1 MMETLYGTHP
11 VREALKAGR
20 RDCQRLF
27 VEKRKPSPRL
37 KQILRLAES
46 RGVPAEHVGEDR
58 IAKISGTALHQG
70 ICLEVGPYP
79 LENFHDLLQSSP
91 DFLLLLDQIVDPNN
105 LGAILRTALCAG
117 VDGVIISKDRA
128 AGPLP
133 SVSRAS
139 AGALEHIR
147 LTRVVN
153 MASTIKTLK
162 KEGFWIFGADADGQ
176 TSVFSVDWTAKI
188 GIVIGGEGKGV
199 RMLVKKNCDALVKI
213 PLKGPV
219 QSLNASAASAVILY
233 EAARR
238 RGL

>member
-1 MMETLYGTHP
+1 MGE
-11 VREALKAGR
+11 
-20 RDCQRLF
+20 
-27 VEKRKPSPRL
+27 
-37 KQILRLAES
+37 ES
-46 RGVPAEHVGEDR
+46 LS
-58 IAKISGTALHQG
+58 KISANGFHQG
-70 ICLEVGPYP
+70 TCLEVGPYP
-79 LENFHDLLQSSP
+79 LENFYDLLESSP
-91 DFLLLLDQIVDPNN
+91 EFLLLLDHIVDPNN

-117 VDGVIISKDRA
+117 VDGVIITKDRS

-147 LTRVVN
+147 LVQITN
-153 MASTIKTLK
+153 MASTIKILK
-162 KEGFWIFGADADGQ
+162 KEGLWVFGADADGQ

-199 RMLVKKNCDALVKI
+199 RMLVKKNCDGLVSI

-238 RGL
+238 RGF